1 MDLKFRG
8 LYPDE
13 IEIRV
18 GTVSQRGASLLLYKN
33 ARVDMALLDQV
44 VGPMNWQRDHK
55 EVKGNMYCGIGITD
69 GHDWV
74 WKWDCGTESN
84 TEAEKGES
92 SDSFKRAGFNWGLGR
107 ELYTA
112 PLIFINCET
121 EAEGYKYKLKNR
133 SEFYDTKV
141 SKIEY
146 EDYNGSRRISKLEIT
161 RKGKV
166 IYSWQSDTE
175 IVNMMK
181 EGETALA
188 SEDLKKDLKALCKQ
202 KGVTQ
207 RWMLQAI
214 GSDPDHPTPMTQAEY
229 GSAMNILMELPD
241 AQA

>member
-18 GTVSQRGASLLLYKN
+18 GTVSQRGATLLLYKN

-55 EVKGNMYCGIGITD
+55 EVKGNMYCGIGIEGDD
-69 GHDWV
+69 GWV

-121 EAEGYKYKLKNR
+121 EAEGYKYKLKNK

-188 SEDLKKDLKALCKQ
+188 SEDLKKGLKALCKQ

>member
-13 IEIRV
+13 IDIRV
-18 GTVSQRGASLLLYKN
+18 GNVSQRGATLLLYKN

-55 EVKGNMYCGIGITD
+55 EVKGNMYCGIGIKGDD
-69 GHDWV
+69 GWV

-121 EAEGYKYKLKNR
+121 EAEGYKYKLKNK

-188 SEDLKKDLKALCKQ
+188 SEDLKKGLKALCKQ

>member
-1 MDLKFRG
+1 MELKVRG
-8 LYPDE
+8 VDTDE
-13 IEIRV
+13 KDRRV
-18 GTVSQRGASLLLYKN
+18 GNVSQRGATLLLYKN

-55 EVKGNMYCGIGITD
+55 EVKGNMYCGIGIEGDD
-69 GHDWV
+69 GWV

-121 EAEGYKYKLKNR
+121 EAEGYKYKLKNK

-188 SEDLKKDLKALCKQ
+188 SEDLKKGLKALCKQ